1 MSAPDPTHAASAGWR
16 WGPRPSRM
24 SAPDPTRVH
33 PLPTHPRVVF
43 LRPLITVENISVG
56 EYTYYDDPNRPE
68 NFERECVLYDY
79 RPEWLIIGRYCALAS
94 GVRFLMAG
102 ANHRMDGV
110 STFPFAIFEGA
121 WADRT
126 HDLIAVG
133 ATPSPGDTVL
143 GNDVWLGYGVIVLP
157 GVRIGHGAI
166 VGAGS
171 VVTADVPDYGVVA
184 GNPARLIRRR
194 FSDGEVALLL
204 RLAWWDWP
212 VDAITRH
219 ARTLM
224 AGSPSEL
231 AAAARRDRL
240 ILDDLPGS

>member
-1 MSAPDPTHAASAGWR
+1 MGAPDSTHLALAGWR
-16 WGPRPSRM
+16 WGPQPGDM
-24 SAPDPTRVH
+24 TAPDPTRVH

-43 LRPLITVENISVG
+43 LRPLITAENISVG
-56 EYTYYDDPNRPE
+56 EYTYYDDPDHPE
-68 NFERECVLYDY
+68 NFERDCVLYDY
-79 RPEWLIIGRYCALAS
+79 RPERLIIGRYCALAS
-94 GVRFLMAG
+94 GVRFLMPG

-121 WADRT
+121 WAERT
-126 HDLIAVG
+126 RDLISVEKM
-133 ATPSPGDTVL
+133 PSPGDTVV

-171 VVTADVPDYGVVA
+171 VVSADVPDYGIAA

-194 FSDGEVALLL
+194 YTDDDVALLL

-212 VDAITRH
+212 VEAVTRH

-224 AGSPSEL
+224 TGTPADL
-231 AAAARRDRL
+231 AAAAEADGPSHS
-240 ILDDLPGS
+240 LPG